1 MSTSPNPKNHLTR
14 VQASTIG
21 NIRGILSYPSVVTI
35 DVDNCGIGLVY
46 RLVQFIILTYIIGYS
61 LRYFWQSEST
71 CQFSLCLN
79 STLTIFIF
87 FKRYELLYKKGY
99 QSFEVATGTVTS
111 KVKGFGLLPTT
122 NFTTDSH
129 VITFRDGIL
138 PANLYK
144 ILDTADYII
153 PPNEFNS
160 IFVLTNLINTEQAPG
175 VCEEV
180 QNIYLLPKLRFQSF
194 III

>member
-1 MSTSPNPKNHLTR
+1 MFNNSKKVKRNFKTCSGRLR
-14 VQASTIG
+14 SIF
-21 NIRGILSYPSVVTI
+21 SYSSVVTV
-35 DVDNCGIGLVY
+35 DVDNFGIGLIY
-46 RLVQFIILTYIIGYS
+46 RFVQFIILAYIIGYLS
-61 LRYFWQSEST
+61 IYCNFQQYS
-71 CQFSLCLN
+71 
-79 STLTIFIF
+79 FIIQVSY
-87 FKRYELLYKKGY
+87 KRYELLYKKGY